1 MGVRWPSLDEAE
13 EFLKWLSIAYPM
25 GIAQCEVVF
34 SMLLLFS
41 SSPYVCFMVQCTTF
55 ETILKYLNSQIEDI
69 SKTAP
74 KIIQKSSQI
83 SQSHTLDVKCSTTI
97 DHTMSLSTTIS
108 DDKYGR
114 SIEMTTSL
122 WTLLWN
128 LSLPHYS
135 KWRCLS
141 TQAKITQLY
150 FVKKRHIV
158 KIFINCLDASF
169 FLGSEIQN
177 HHLLGVLQQSNICT
191 ALMQ

>member
-1 MGVRWPSLDEAE
+1 MGVRWPSLDEDE
-13 EFLKWLSIAYPM
+13 EFLKWLSIAYPK

-74 KIIQKSSQI
+74 KIIQKNSQI

-150 FVKKRHIV
+150 FVKKRHIF
-158 KIFINCLDASF
+158 KIFINCLDASL
-169 FLGSEIQN
+169 FLGSEI
-177 HHLLGVLQQSNICT
+177 
-191 ALMQ
+191 